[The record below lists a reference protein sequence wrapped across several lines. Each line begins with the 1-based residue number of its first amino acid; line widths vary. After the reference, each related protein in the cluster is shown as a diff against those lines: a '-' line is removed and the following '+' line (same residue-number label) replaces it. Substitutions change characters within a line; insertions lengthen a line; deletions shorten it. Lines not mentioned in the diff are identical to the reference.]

1 MELDGETGIFL
12 VSLAR
17 STAEKYIVNGRLD
30 NVSKEQPTISKTKA
44 GAFVTISSVING
56 EKELRGCIGFPYP
69 DEPLME
75 AIMHASKAAATED
88 PRFPPLT
95 KNELDKVV
103 FEVSVLTPPELIQV
117 KSPKELPRH
126 IDVGKDGLI
135 VEWSFGR
142 GLLLPQV
149 PVEYGWDSQEFLEN
163 ACMKAGATPDIW
175 LLSNTK
181 VYKFKAIIFE
191 EVFPRGRVERKNL

>member
-1 MELDGETGIFL
+1 MELDGETGVFL

-17 STAEKYIVNGRLD
+17 STAEKYIIEGRLQD
-30 NVSKEQPTISKTKA
+30 VPKEQLAISKTKA
-44 GAFVTISSVING
+44 GAFVTISNVING
-56 EKELRGCIGFPYP
+56 GKELIGCIGFPYP
-69 DEPLME
+69 DKPLIE
-75 AIMHASKAAATED
+75 TIIHASKSAATED

-117 KSPKELPRH
+117 RSPKELPRN

-135 VEWSFGR
+135 VQWYFGR

-175 LLSNTK
+175 LVRNTK

-191 EVFPRGRVERKNL
+191 EVFPRGGVERKNL